1 MGKSFVYNT
10 GSSEDLKPTEEFHLN
25 FGIFIDGT
33 LNNMYNT
40 DLRTKHAR
48 GGLANPNWNLSNKEI
63 EDRDADRYEKLKKAE
78 KEKGVKNLKRIEE
91 LLEITDRDR
100 YQQKEL
106 EAYPE
111 EDVYLAAS
119 QRGWKDKLGTD
130 NSFSNDYSNVA
141 RMWTCCNDDYKI
153 YVEGMGTTK
162 LDKDDDDGFAF
173 GAGSKSGIRA
183 RVRKGCEE
191 LADKIGDQKKSETN
205 KRKKLTQITLD
216 VFGFSRGAA
225 SARNF
230 VAEVNNNKGVY
241 AATKVGEAEYN
252 ESLGK
257 ALHKKSP
264 IPKSR
269 AMQNEGGLT
278 GIDTRQLDFKADAI
292 KKTTTV
298 NLYHDR
304 DGKPVDSSSIING
317 RIPKFGH
324 LGISLLKKGIVK
336 HPQDLDEI
344 RLIVRFLGIYDT
356 VSSYGEIGEMG
367 GDFVEKKGVVHLAD
381 SYFTDDEVEL
391 NLQNMGT
398 VQQIV
403 HFTAKDEH
411 RENFALTRV
420 DTKYATKNHD
430 GSDRLIEKNFPGVH
444 CDIGGAYMNEP
455 ETIDEIETTA
465 FLNPKTALTASGELK
480 KMRQELIDNYW
491 FTDEQIQITR
501 TGWYYPVKVIEL
513 FSRLSGFFRATY
525 ALRQANYE
533 ALTSHRNMRKEYS
546 YIPLHFME
554 DYFRPFVE
562 LDNMPKSVIDN
573 YSISNLPVLV
583 QAKSYLKKHVLQDNR
598 EWEFA
603 SDAEVLAIKKM
614 KDAGFYE
621 QNKTSKDNI
630 PSTQPKLDY
639 EKDQAYARA
648 HQRTVDEERKEYLEN
663 RAMMR
668 EEGKYTAPDDQT
680 KPPPVYAWEKE
691 YKDPTKPEP
700 EKEAEID
707 DEAQALLRVLRNQY
721 FHWSS
726 NRDWLGMDQCNSR
739 IRIEY
744 PKK

>member
-10 GSSEDLKPTEEFHLN
+10 GSREDLIPTEELHLN
-25 FGIFIDGT
+25 FGVFIDGT

-40 DLRTKHAR
+40 DYRTKHAR
-48 GGLANPNWNLSNKEI
+48 GGLENPDWSLTNSQI
-63 EDRDADRYEKLKKAE
+63 EDSDAEKYQKVPNKSKIEKLLAIE
-78 KEKGVKNLKRIEE
+78 K
-91 LLEITDRDR
+91 RDR
-100 YQQKEL
+100 YQQQEL
-106 EAYPE
+106 ESYPE
-111 EDVYLAAS
+111 KDIYLVAS
-119 QRGWKDKLGTD
+119 HREWLDKMGTD
-130 NSFSNDYSNVA
+130 NSFSNDHTNVA
-141 RMWTCCNDDYKI
+141 RMWTCCKEKYKI

-183 RVRKGCEE
+183 RVREGCEK
-191 LADKIGDQKKSETN
+191 LADQILVN
-205 KRKKLTQITLD
+205 KRKATNNTKKLTQITLD

-241 AATKVGEAEYN
+241 LATKVGEAEYN

-257 ALHKKSP
+257 ALNKKSP
-264 IPKSR
+264 ISKSR
-269 AMQNEGGLT
+269 AMQNEGGFT
-278 GIDTRQLDFKADAI
+278 GIDTRQLDFKTDAI

-304 DGKPVDSSSIING
+304 DGKPVESAFIING
-317 RIPKFGH
+317 RMPKFGH

-403 HFTAKDEH
+403 HFIAKDEH

-554 DYFRPFVE
+554 DYFRPFIE
-562 LDNMPKSVIDN
+562 EDYMPKSKNTVDI

-614 KDAGFYE
+614 KDGFT
-621 QNKTSKDNI
+621 NKTKRQKTI
-630 PSTQPKLDY
+630 YHQPSQSWITRKIRLMP
-639 EKDQAYARA
+639 E
-648 HQRTVDEERKEYLEN
+648 RTS
-663 RAMMR
+663 
-668 EEGKYTAPDDQT
+668 
-680 KPPPVYAWEKE
+680 
-691 YKDPTKPEP
+691 
-700 EKEAEID
+700 
-707 DEAQALLRVLRNQY
+707 VL
-721 FHWSS
+721 
-726 NRDWLGMDQCNSR
+726 
-739 IRIEY
+739 
-744 PKK
+744 